1 MLHKI
6 RFTLGLG
13 LYVALVATV
22 LTPIVVCALVS
33 HTYDTALRVLRPP
46 P

>member
-6 RFTLGLG
+6 RFTLGVG

-22 LTPIVVCALVS
+22 LTPIIICVVVS
-33 HTYDTALRVLRPP
+33 HTCDTTLRALRPP